1 MKKVLLLPMMLMG
14 VALSFT
20 SCGDNDDPGKD
31 PDVVTYDF
39 KNLPAD
45 SGAKPTEDQM
55 SAVVATFVDEVA
67 LPTYKDMLTKMT
79 AYKNA
84 VDKFIASGS
93 KNDLADACDAWRAVR
108 VPWEQ
113 SEAFLFGVADLA
125 QLDPS
130 YRRIQ
135 QDFRSCRRRCG
146 RWSSK
151 FTWIPYGG
159 KDVIL
164 RRRAS

>member
-93 KNDLADACDAWRAVR
+93 KNDLADACDAWRAVVYLGNKVR
-108 VPWEQ
+108 HSCSVW
-113 SEAFLFGVADLA
+113 
-125 QLDPS
+125 
-130 YRRIQ
+130 RI
-135 QDFRSCRRRCG
+135 
-146 RWSSK
+146 WHSS
-151 FTWIPYGG
+151 TRAWIAGLWIRT
-159 KDVIL
+159 V
-164 RRRAS
+164 

>member
-20 SCGDNDDPGKD
+20 SCGDNDDPGKA

-108 VPWEQ
+108 VD
-113 SEAFLFGVADLA
+113 G
-125 QLDPS
+125 
-130 YRRIQ
+130 
-135 QDFRSCRRRCG
+135 
-146 RWSSK
+146 
-151 FTWIPYGG
+151 
-159 KDVIL
+159 VIL
-164 RRRAS
+164 AFSHSR

>member
-20 SCGDNDDPGKD
+20 SCGDDDDPGKG

-45 SGAKPTEDQM
+45 SGTKPTEDQM

-93 KNDLADACDAWRAVR
+93 KNDFSGC
-108 VPWEQ
+108 
-113 SEAFLFGVADLA
+113 
-125 QLDPS
+125 
-130 YRRIQ
+130 
-135 QDFRSCRRRCG
+135 
-146 RWSSK
+146 
-151 FTWIPYGG
+151 
-159 KDVIL
+159 L
-164 RRRAS
+164 RRLACGSCALGTK

>member
-20 SCGDNDDPGKD
+20 SCGDDDDPGKD

-45 SGAKPTEDQM
+45 SGTKPTEDQM

-130 YRRIQ
+130 
-135 QDFRSCRRRCG
+135 
-146 RWSSK
+146 
-151 FTWIPYGG
+151 WIAGLWIRT
-159 KDVIL
+159 V
-164 RRRAS
+164 

>member
-84 VDKFIASGS
+84 VDKFIAPGS
-93 KNDLADACDAWRAVR
+93 K
-108 VPWEQ
+108 E
-113 SEAFLFGVADLA
+113 
-125 QLDPS
+125 
-130 YRRIQ
+130 
-135 QDFRSCRRRCG
+135 
-146 RWSSK
+146 
-151 FTWIPYGG
+151 
-159 KDVIL
+159 
-164 RRRAS
+164 

>member
-20 SCGDNDDPGKD
+20 SCGDDDDPGKD

-45 SGAKPTEDQM
+45 SGTKPTEDQM

-93 KNDLADACDAWRAVR
+93 KNDLAYPSRAPSSAPFRHAVR
-108 VPWEQ
+108 VDVRKSVNPT
-113 SEAFLFGVADLA
+113 SGY
-125 QLDPS
+125 
-130 YRRIQ
+130 YRH
-135 QDFRSCRRRCG
+135 
-146 RWSSK
+146 
-151 FTWIPYGG
+151 T
-159 KDVIL
+159 IL
-164 RRRAS
+164 LSHNEE

>member
-93 KNDLADACDAWRAVR
+93 KNDLAPATLGVRFVYLGNKVRHSCSVWRIWHSSTRAWIAG
-108 VPWEQ
+108 
-113 SEAFLFGVADLA
+113 L
-125 QLDPS
+125 
-130 YRRIQ
+130 
-135 QDFRSCRRRCG
+135 
-146 RWSSK
+146 
-151 FTWIPYGG
+151 WIRT
-159 KDVIL
+159 V
-164 RRRAS
+164 

>member
-1 MKKVLLLPMMLMG
+1 MMLW
-14 VALSFT
+14 VWALSFT
-20 SCGDNDDPGKD
+20 SCGDDDDPGKD

-45 SGAKPTEDQM
+45 SGTKPTEDQM

-93 KNDLADACDAWRAVR
+93 KNDLADACDAWRAVLCLGNKVR
-108 VPWEQ
+108 HSCSVW
-113 SEAFLFGVADLA
+113 
-125 QLDPS
+125 
-130 YRRIQ
+130 RI
-135 QDFRSCRRRCG
+135 
-146 RWSSK
+146 WHSS
-151 FTWIPYGG
+151 TRAWIAGLWIRT
-159 KDVIL
+159 V
-164 RRRAS
+164 

>member
-45 SGAKPTEDQM
+45 SGTKPTEDQM

-67 LPTYKDMLTKMT
+67 LPTYK
-79 AYKNA
+79 A
-84 VDKFIASGS
+84 VSYTHLVMSCLCWAFAIP
-93 KNDLADACDAWRAVR
+93 AVR
-108 VPWEQ
+108 
-113 SEAFLFGVADLA
+113 SEAPIPTISVDFMLF
-125 QLDPS
+125 
-130 YRRIQ
+130 I
-135 QDFRSCRRRCG
+135 
-146 RWSSK
+146 
-151 FTWIPYGG
+151 I
-159 KDVIL
+159 
-164 RRRAS
+164 

>member
-1 MKKVLLLPMMLMG
+1 
-14 VALSFT
+14 
-20 SCGDNDDPGKD
+20 
-31 PDVVTYDF
+31 
-39 KNLPAD
+39 
-45 SGAKPTEDQM
+45 M

-130 YRRIQ
+130 L
-135 QDFRSCRRRCG
+135 G
-146 RWSSK
+146 
-151 FTWIPYGG
+151 
-159 KDVIL
+159 
-164 RRRAS
+164 